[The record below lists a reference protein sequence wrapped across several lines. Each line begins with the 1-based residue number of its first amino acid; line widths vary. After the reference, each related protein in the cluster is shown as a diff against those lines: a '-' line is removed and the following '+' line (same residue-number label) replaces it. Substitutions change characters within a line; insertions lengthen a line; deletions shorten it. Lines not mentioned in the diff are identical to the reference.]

1 MGNAFQPGRR
11 FDNAK
16 PYEQHIATLRAKMI
30 KEGMAPADA
39 RRAIEPQLVEA
50 MLQGQNTSYAVID
63 GTPIYMAGTRTVAVS
78 HAAVLASDGYPFLHP
93 TLKESEDALARQ
105 LADDPQNISS
115 FVATKGLVEGNNS
128 FDDRAYIR
136 LTV

>member
-1 MGNAFQPGRR
+1 
-11 FDNAK
+11 
-16 PYEQHIATLRAKMI
+16 
-30 KEGMAPADA
+30 MAPADA

-93 TLKESEDALARQ
+93 TLKESEEALARQ

>member
-1 MGNAFQPGRR
+1 MK
-11 FDNAK
+11 DSNAK
-16 PYEQHIATLRAKMI
+16 RDERHIGIERIYKCVHIGRACEKRRI
-30 KEGMAPADA
+30 RSA
-39 RRAIEPQLVEA
+39 RGARSV
-50 MLQGQNTSYAVID
+50 
-63 GTPIYMAGTRTVAVS
+63 VAVS

-93 TLKESEDALARQ
+93 TLKESEAALARQ